1 MKYSFLLFL
10 VLFSKCLIAQNLK
23 LNNAVIIAQFE
34 KEEDRYAMQAML
46 SELFK
51 ANQVKVLPVMN
62 VLKQG
67 EDIQHLLND
76 SIQAVVHQKGFDTYL
91 VVNVRGYDRKFKVSE
106 DTQTLAEM
114 LETTSIYHIYR
125 DEATRCQSWLRSSAM
140 SRNASHLYWPTY
152 PSAPGHSCSGAHHS
166 VPSSSYHARY
176 PMESSTSVEASLTC
190 RKWFSVACRLCVWN
204 PRRTGG
210 FSPGSR

>member
-1 MKYSFLLFL
+1 MKYSLLLFL
-10 VLFSKCLIAQNLK
+10 VLFSKCLLAQNLK
-23 LNNAVIIAQFE
+23 LNNAIIIAQFE

-76 SIQAVVHQKGFDTYL
+76 SIQALVRQKGFDTYL

-125 DEATRCQSWLRSSAM
+125 DEVTEPTFTRFGSDEPFLIFECSMICTAAGGVLRTKSKD
-140 SRNASHLYWPTY
+140 L
-152 PSAPGHSCSGAHHS
+152 
-166 VPSSSYHARY
+166 
-176 PMESSTSVEASLTC
+176 
-190 RKWFSVACRLCVWN
+190 
-204 PRRTGG
+204 
-210 FSPGSR
+210 SP